1 MPDIQI
7 EKEDK
12 FKKLKNEQRDELAN
26 EISSWWGQWHDK
38 RQSQL
43 DTAKQLELEIFL
55 NQPDRNK
62 ADGEEWKANIK
73 ENKLYTT
80 WEAMK
85 AGMWKEIWSNEA
97 QMFDVVGVSKKYD
110 DLAQTQKEALVH
122 ALKEMQAGVQFLL
135 N

>member
-26 EISSWWGQWHDK
+26 EISSWWGLWHDK

-73 ENKLYTT
+73 ENKL
-80 WEAMK
+80 
-85 AGMWKEIWSNEA
+85 
-97 QMFDVVGVSKKYD
+97 
-110 DLAQTQKEALVH
+110 
-122 ALKEMQAGVQFLL
+122 
-135 N
+135 